1 MPEMNE
7 STDQTPNQSTEQLT
21 EQSTDHQAGAAS
33 PSSTP
38 EADAPPPPPMVV
50 ASHTH
55 LDQQLSALRRRLI
68 REASQATDLL
78 SQSLVVLWSSD
89 REGAK
94 EVRKIEKLIDQE
106 EVRIEQECFR
116 ILALQTPFGA
126 DFRLITFS
134 LKANSDI
141 ERLADHASSIAKI
154 SKKFAAE
161 QPDWPQALR
170 EMGERVPVMCQEL
183 LRAVISADVDA
194 AKEVVKRD
202 KIIDRL
208 DKQTFKDLTQK
219 IQANPSRAADYMLMY
234 RISRELE
241 RVGDLLG
248 NIAEDVVYL
257 VTGDIVRHAPKPK
270 KNKPESY

>member
-1 MPEMNE
+1 MPDTNGTPTE
-7 STDQTPNQSTEQLT
+7 TQTETTPMQRVAGATQL
-21 EQSTDHQAGAAS
+21 DHQLG
-33 PSSTP
+33 
-38 EADAPPPPPMVV
+38 
-50 ASHTH
+50 
-55 LDQQLSALRRRLI
+55 ALRRRLI
-68 REASQATDLL
+68 REASQAVDLL
-78 SQSLVVLWSSD
+78 KQSLDVLWASD

-94 EVRKIEKLIDQE
+94 EIRKIEKQIDQE

-116 ILALQTPFGA
+116 ILALQQPFGA

-154 SKKFAAE
+154 SKKIESAS
-161 QPDWPQALR
+161 PDWPASLR

-183 LRAVISADVDA
+183 LRAVIGADADGA
-194 AKEVVKRD
+194 REVVKRD

-208 DKQTFKDLTQK
+208 DKQTFKDLSAK
-219 IQANPSRAADYMLMY
+219 IEANPGNASEYMLMY

-257 VTGDIVRHAPKPK
+257 VTGDIVRHASKPK
-270 KNKPESY
+270 KKKDQPEA

>member
-1 MPEMNE
+1 
-7 STDQTPNQSTEQLT
+7 
-21 EQSTDHQAGAAS
+21 
-33 PSSTP
+33 
-38 EADAPPPPPMVV
+38 
-50 ASHTH
+50 
-55 LDQQLSALRRRLI
+55 
-68 REASQATDLL
+68 
-78 SQSLVVLWSSD
+78 VLWTAD
-89 REGAK
+89 REGPK
-94 EVRKIEKLIDQE
+94 EVKRIEKQIDIE

-154 SKKFAAE
+154 SKRFKAE
-161 QPDWPQALR
+161 SPDWPDSLR

-183 LRAVISADVDA
+183 LRAVISADPQA

-202 KIIDRL
+202 KIIDQL
-208 DKQTFKDLTQK
+208 DKQTFIELTQK
-219 IQANPSRAADYMLMY
+219 IESNPTSASDYMLMY

-248 NIAEDVVYL
+248 NIAEDIIYL
-257 VTGDIVRHAPKPK
+257 VTGDIVRHAPKK
-270 KNKPESY
+270 KKEQPDS

>member
-1 MPEMNE
+1 MPSKKSTNTE
-7 STDQTPNQSTEQLT
+7 STV
-21 EQSTDHQAGAAS
+21 
-33 PSSTP
+33 
-38 EADAPPPPPMVV
+38 DAPAPPMTV
-50 ASHTH
+50 ASDTQ
-55 LDQQLSALRRRLI
+55 LDQQLSSLRRRLI

-78 SQSLVVLWSSD
+78 SQSLEVLWNAD

-94 EVRKIEKLIDQE
+94 EVKKIEKLIDAE

-134 LKANSDI
+134 LKVNSDI

-154 SKKFAAE
+154 SKKFE
-161 QPDWPQALR
+161 SEHPEWPEALR

-183 LRAVISADVDA
+183 MRAVIGADIAA
-194 AKEVVKRD
+194 AKQVVERD
-202 KIIDRL
+202 KIIDKL

-219 IQANPSRAADYMLMY
+219 IETNPTLAADYMLMY

-248 NIAEDVVYL
+248 NIAEDIVYL
-257 VTGDIVRHAPKPK
+257 VTGDIVRHAPKK
-270 KNKPESY
+270 KKAKSEPVE

>member
-1 MPEMNE
+1 MPETNE
-7 STDQTPNQSTEQLT
+7 TPNQPNQPVADSSFQAPPMQRVSGTTQL
-21 EQSTDHQAGAAS
+21 DHQLG
-33 PSSTP
+33 
-38 EADAPPPPPMVV
+38 
-50 ASHTH
+50 
-55 LDQQLSALRRRLI
+55 ALRRRLI
-68 REASQATDLL
+68 REASQAVDLL
-78 SQSLVVLWSSD
+78 TQSLDVLWASD

-94 EVRKIEKLIDQE
+94 EVRRIEKQIDQE

-116 ILALQTPFGA
+116 ILALQQPFGA

-154 SKKFAAE
+154 SKKIESEF
-161 QPDWPQALR
+161 PDWPESLR
-170 EMGERVPVMCQEL
+170 EMGERLPVMCQEL
-183 LRAVISADVDA
+183 LRAVISADADG
-194 AKEVVKRD
+194 AKGVVKRD

-208 DKQTFKDLTQK
+208 DKQTFKDLSEK
-219 IQANPSRAADYMLMY
+219 IESNPTNASEYMLMY

-270 KNKPESY
+270 RKKDQQET

>member
-1 MPEMNE
+1 MPESNE
-7 STDQTPNQSTEQLT
+7 KNPESNIETQPMQRVD
-21 EQSTDHQAGAAS
+21 GA
-33 PSSTP
+33 TQ
-38 EADAPPPPPMVV
+38 
-50 ASHTH
+50 
-55 LDQQLSALRRRLI
+55 LDQQLASLRRRII
-68 REASQATDLL
+68 REASQAVDLL
-78 SQSLVVLWSSD
+78 KQSLDVLWNAD
-89 REGAK
+89 LEGAK
-94 EVRKIEKLIDQE
+94 AIKKIEKQIDQE

-116 ILALQTPFGA
+116 ILALQQPFGA

-141 ERLADHASSIAKI
+141 ERLADHASSIAKM
-154 SKKFAAE
+154 SKKFVSE
-161 QPDWPQALR
+161 SPDWPESLR

-183 LRAVISADVDA
+183 LRAVISADEQA

-208 DKQTFKDLTQK
+208 DKQTFNDLSAK
-219 IQANPSRAADYMLMY
+219 IEANPTNAVEYMLMY

-248 NIAEDVVYL
+248 NIAEDIVYL

-270 KNKPESY
+270 KNKAEK

>member
-1 MPEMNE
+1 MPESNDTNRDTTDTS
-7 STDQTPNQSTEQLT
+7 STSLE
-21 EQSTDHQAGAAS
+21 AS
-33 PSSTP
+33 PIQRVEGGTQ
-38 EADAPPPPPMVV
+38 
-50 ASHTH
+50 
-55 LDQQLSALRRRLI
+55 LDQQLASLRRRLI
-68 REASQATDLL
+68 REASQAVDLL
-78 SQSLVVLWSSD
+78 SQSIEVLWTAD

-94 EVRKIEKLIDQE
+94 EVKRIEKQIDIE

-154 SKKFAAE
+154 SKRFEAE
-161 QPDWPQALR
+161 SPDWPESLR

-183 LRAVISADVDA
+183 LRAVINADIVA

-208 DKQTFKDLTQK
+208 DKQTFKELTQK
-219 IQANPSRAADYMLMY
+219 IESNPSFASDYMLMY

-270 KNKPESY
+270 KKPTP

>member
-1 MPEMNE
+1 MPESND
-7 STDQTPNQSTEQLT
+7 T
-21 EQSTDHQAGAAS
+21 S
-33 PSSTP
+33 PEPSP
-38 EADAPPPPPMVV
+38 IQRV
-50 ASHTH
+50 AEGTQ
-55 LDQQLSALRRRLI
+55 LDQQLASLRRRLI
-68 REASQATDLL
+68 REASQAVDLL
-78 SQSLVVLWSSD
+78 SQSIEVLWTAD

-94 EVRKIEKLIDQE
+94 EVKRIEKQIDLE

-141 ERLADHASSIAKI
+141 ERLADHASTIAKI
-154 SKKFAAE
+154 SKRFNAE
-161 QPDWPQALR
+161 SPDWPGSLR

-183 LRAVISADVDA
+183 LRAVISADTKA

-202 KIIDRL
+202 KIIDQL
-208 DKQTFKDLTQK
+208 DKQTFIELTQK
-219 IQANPSRAADYMLMY
+219 IESNPTSASDYMLMY

-257 VTGDIVRHAPKPK
+257 VTGDIIRHAPKK
-270 KNKPESY
+270 KKDKSKT

>member
-1 MPEMNE
+1 MPET
-7 STDQTPNQSTEQLT
+7 SDTPNETPSENPVETLPMQRV
-21 EQSTDHQAGAAS
+21 AGA
-33 PSSTP
+33 TQ
-38 EADAPPPPPMVV
+38 
-50 ASHTH
+50 
-55 LDQQLSALRRRLI
+55 LDQQLGALRRRLI
-68 REASQATDLL
+68 REASQAVDLL
-78 SQSLVVLWSSD
+78 TQSLDVLWASD

-94 EVRKIEKLIDQE
+94 EVRRIEKQIDQE

-116 ILALQTPFGA
+116 ILALQQPFGA

-154 SKKFAAE
+154 SKKIE
-161 QPDWPQALR
+161 SESPDWPESLR
-170 EMGERVPVMCQEL
+170 EMGERLPMMCQEL
-183 LRAVISADVDA
+183 LRAVIGADAQA

-208 DKQTFKDLTQK
+208 DKQTFKDLSTK
-219 IQANPSRAADYMLMY
+219 IEANPTNASEYMLMY

-270 KNKPESY
+270 KKKDQPET